1 MTSSYCEHCGGWA
14 GGGCRCEDAIAMEKE
29 LRDLK
34 GALFLVVQRLGGEVE
49 LTAEELSSLEPSWE
63 LVSWPNPA
71 TGGHVVKCRKPK
83 KEST

>member
-34 GALFLVVQRLGGEVE
+34 GALFLVVQRLGGEIE

-71 TGGHVVKCRKPK
+71 TDGHVVKCRKPP
-83 KEST
+83 KEQQ